1 MRAIKTPVTA
11 PGAKI
16 IDNLEIALICVALL
30 WAIYLLNL
38 VLPFDLR
45 IYGIKPRCISGLSGL
60 LFAPFLHQ
68 NIGHLFSNSLALA
81 PLLFF
86 SLAYSRQLT
95 LKAVIFIALIGGAGI
110 WIFGQSHTIHIGASG
125 IIFGLIGYLL
135 AIGFFRREL
144 LALMVS
150 LLVAFYYGWALF
162 SLFIVLPG
170 VSWTGH
176 FFGFAAGALA
186 GWLTRHDGV

>member
-1 MRAIKTPVTA
+1 MCSFALGYLSSEPGFTLRFANLRHQTPV
-11 PGAKI
+11 
-16 IDNLEIALICVALL
+16 
-30 WAIYLLNL
+30 YLRF
-38 VLPFDLR
+38 VRSPVCTFPAFR
-45 IYGIKPRCISGLSGL
+45 ISGICFQIPWL
-60 LFAPFLHQ
+60 LPPY
-68 NIGHLFSNSLALA
+68 S
-81 PLLFF
+81 F

-135 AIGFFRREL
+135 AIGFFLRREL